1 MDSTIH
7 HIELFCVW
15 SVNGVLVT
23 AFWLVDHIF
32 PLAALPAFALLLSRA
47 PREQRPFGLAAGLVG
62 LLAAIIVPQPIPLI
76 ILAMSWGGIGAVALD
91 RFNPDTLRWRVIG
104 GLALYAIASIAWT
117 GYSAY
122 VATLSPAQWGGML
135 ASGEA
140 ASTIAQGR
148 SFLQTISIWG
158 LWIILPLGYFSLL
171 LQGLF
176 VHPPLTAAPAEVI
189 HAVRGRG
196 EPVRTQNPGQ
206 GASLSWLPW
215 RNQ

>member
-1 MDSTIH
+1 MSSVPQN
-7 HIELFCVW
+7 IELFFIW
-15 SVNGVLVT
+15 SINGLLVT

-32 PLAALPAFALLLSRA
+32 PLAALPAFALLISRA
-47 PREQRPFGLAAGLVG
+47 PREQRPFGLAAALAG
-62 LLAAIIVPQPIPLI
+62 LLTAIFVPQPIPLI
-76 ILAMSWGGIGAVALD
+76 LLAMVWGGIGAVALD

-104 GLALYAIASIAWT
+104 GIALYAIASIAWT

-122 VATLSPAQWGGML
+122 VATLSPGQWGSML
-135 ASGEA
+135 ASDEA

-148 SFLQTISIWG
+148 SFLQTISVWG

-176 VHPPLTAAPAEVI
+176 VHPPLTTAPADVI
-189 HAVRGRG
+189 HTVRGRG

-215 RNQ
+215 RNR